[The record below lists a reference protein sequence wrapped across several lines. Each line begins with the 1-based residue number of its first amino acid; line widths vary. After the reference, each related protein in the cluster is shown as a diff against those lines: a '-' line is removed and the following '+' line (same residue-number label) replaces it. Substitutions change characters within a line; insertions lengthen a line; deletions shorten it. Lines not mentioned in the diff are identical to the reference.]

1 MNFFFQFLET
11 LGNITLIEVT
21 FFKIFKILAI
31 DVYFNVFIMCQI
43 TLGGNIEKY
52 NKKLEDIQLAQSQG
66 G

>member
-11 LGNITLIEVT
+11 LGNITLIEVI
-21 FFKIFKILAI
+21 FLKIFKILAI

>member
-11 LGNITLIEVT
+11 LGNITLIEVI

-31 DVYFNVFIMCQI
+31 DVYFNVFIMCHI

-52 NKKLEDIQLAQSQG
+52 NTKLEDIQLAQSQG